1 MRIYILRV
9 VKHIFFITPLWRYF
23 LPRMKFDMTLEQL
36 NFITQTIGGIKE
48 SGAVLEIGVGAGA
61 TSIMI
66 NEYLK
71 TLPLRRDFYA
81 VDTFYGFTKEDIHYE
96 QSMRD
101 KNDDYNY
108 YRSNSLE
115 WYKKTLSAHGFNKVK
130 IFKADAK
137 IFDYE
142 KIGKLAFC
150 LFDVD
155 LFLPTEAVLP
165 ILYKKLVPGGVSE
178 VRRISSPIVLAVL
191 AIITTAN
198 SIVFCLAT
206 YMRAYREEPMLKQS
220 LAVGFLVATAVYIG
234 SKYGVLPMM
243 ILYMLICIF
252 VSLPWAA
259 WLYFGYLKRAVN

>member
-165 ILYKKLVPGGVSE
+165 ILYKKLVPGGVI
-178 VRRISSPIVLAVL
+178 VVDDCSPEK
-191 AIITTAN
+191 
-198 SIVFCLAT
+198 SIYDGAGA
-206 YMRAYREEPMLKQS
+206 AYRNFCKLNNLPEE
-220 LAVGFLVATAVYIG
+220 LVYKKLG
-234 SKYGVLPMM
+234 
-243 ILYMLICIF
+243 ILRKPAIL
-252 VSLPWAA
+252 
-259 WLYFGYLKRAVN
+259 